1 MRKYIAEL
9 IGTFVLT
16 AFGCGTAV
24 AANSIFLSMNAAIPV
39 AFTTLL
45 IAFAFGLSV
54 VAMAYSIGN
63 ISGCHINPAV
73 SVGML
78 AAGRIS
84 VKDCVGYV
92 VAQCVGALAAALF
105 LWMIFGSRDSLG
117 QNGYGEAST
126 LGLGAGSIL
135 ILEIVMTFVFVLVV
149 LAVTDRTEFTSA
161 AGLVIGLTLT
171 LIHIFG
177 IPFDGTSVNPARSF
191 GPAIVVGGDAL
202 AQLPVFIIAPLI
214 GGVLAALVYRL
225 LFTEVEDPAE
235 ELETDAEDVRPDDG
249 EAEPEAYVTADGE
262 DAAKEEEADGEER

>member
-9 IGTFVLT
+9 TGTFVLT

-78 AAGRIS
+78 AAGRMS

>member
-78 AAGRIS
+78 AAGRMS

-92 VAQCVGALAAALF
+92 VAQCVGALSAALF

-202 AQLPVFIIAPLI
+202 TQLPVFIIAPLI

>member
-78 AAGRIS
+78 AAGRMS

-92 VAQCVGALAAALF
+92 VAQCVGALSAALF

>member
-78 AAGRIS
+78 AAGRMS

-225 LFTEVEDPAE
+225 LFTEAGNPAE
-235 ELETDAEDVRPDDG
+235 EPYTDAEDVRGDDSEVEPD
-249 EAEPEAYVTADGE
+249 EADAAADGE
-262 DAAKEEEADGEER
+262 DAAEEEEREER

>member
-78 AAGRIS
+78 AAGRMS

-92 VAQCVGALAAALF
+92 VAQCVGALSAALF

-235 ELETDAEDVRPDDG
+235 ELETDAEDVRGDDSEVEPD
-249 EAEPEAYVTADGE
+249 EADAAADGE
-262 DAAKEEEADGEER
+262 DVAEEEEREER

>member
-78 AAGRIS
+78 AAGRMN
-84 VKDCVGYV
+84 VKECVGYV
-92 VAQCVGALAAALF
+92 TAQCVGALAAALF

-225 LFTEVEDPAE
+225 LFTEAGNPAE
-235 ELETDAEDVRPDDG
+235 EPDTDAEDVRGDDSEVEPD
-249 EAEPEAYVTADGE
+249 EADAAADGE
-262 DAAKEEEADGEER
+262 DAAEEEEREER

>member
-78 AAGRIS
+78 AAGRMS

-92 VAQCVGALAAALF
+92 TAQCIGALAAALF

-202 AQLPVFIIAPLI
+202 AQLPVFIIATLI

>member
-78 AAGRIS
+78 AAGRMS

-92 VAQCVGALAAALF
+92 VAQCIGALTAALF

-202 AQLPVFIIAPLI
+202 TQLPVFIIAPLI

>member
-78 AAGRIS
+78 AAGRMS

-202 AQLPVFIIAPLI
+202 
-214 GGVLAALVYRL
+214 
-225 LFTEVEDPAE
+225 
-235 ELETDAEDVRPDDG
+235 
-249 EAEPEAYVTADGE
+249 
-262 DAAKEEEADGEER
+262 

>member
-78 AAGRIS
+78 AAGRMS

-92 VAQCVGALAAALF
+92 VAQCIGALTAALF

-135 ILEIVMTFVFVLVV
+135 ILESVMTFVFVLVV

-225 LFTEVEDPAE
+225 LFIEVEDPAE